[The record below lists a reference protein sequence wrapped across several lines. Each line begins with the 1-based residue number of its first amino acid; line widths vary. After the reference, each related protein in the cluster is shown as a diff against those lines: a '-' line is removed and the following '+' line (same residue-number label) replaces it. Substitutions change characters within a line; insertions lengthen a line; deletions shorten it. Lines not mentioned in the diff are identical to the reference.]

1 MREEIMAEEEQIAD
15 ERLRDEARPA
25 AVVLRRHIRDLPTLQ
40 PVVALDLQATV
51 RDALAAMQQARTSCV
66 LIVDQGQLAGVFT
79 EHDVVTT
86 VAVQECD
93 LDRVAVREVM
103 QPDPDCLGM
112 DDALV
117 YALHQMSLGEY
128 RPLPVVDDQR
138 RPIALVS
145 MQAIIAYLL
154 ALFPQEGFNFPPSPA
169 HRIASARD
177 GA

>member
-1 MREEIMAEEEQIAD
+1 MREEVMAEEEQIAD
-15 ERLRDEARPA
+15 ERLHDEARPA

-40 PVVALDLQATV
+40 PVVTLDLQATV

-86 VAVQECD
+86 VAVQERD

-112 DDALV
+112 DDELV
-117 YALHQMSLGEY
+117 YALHQMSVGNSSHI
-128 RPLPVVDDQR
+128 PVIDAQR
-138 RPIALVS
+138 RPLAVVSLRAIVDDLVES
-145 MQAIIAYLL
+145 
-154 ALFPQEGFNFPPSPA
+154 FPQEVLNLPPSPA
-169 HRIASARD
+169 HSIAPTPE